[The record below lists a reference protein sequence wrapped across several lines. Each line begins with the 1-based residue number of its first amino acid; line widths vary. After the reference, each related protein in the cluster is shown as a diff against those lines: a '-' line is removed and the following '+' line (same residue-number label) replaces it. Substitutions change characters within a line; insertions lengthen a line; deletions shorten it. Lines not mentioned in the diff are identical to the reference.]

1 MPTWTL
7 QFSGCGNWL
16 ATANHGGHTV
26 TVLRRRAGLFAPQRI
41 RLSRR
46 PVTII
51 KDPLLRHPHSVAF
64 TPATNHLVVTN
75 AGANYFT
82 VYAPERPR
90 LATRWWQQPVAQV
103 IAHDDDVFKAV
114 NMTDKTEGGPKGV
127 AVNKNT
133 LAVCSPQIGIKIFSF
148 REGWK

>member
-1 MPTWTL
+1 MA
-7 QFSGCGNWL
+7 FSACGNWL

-26 TVLRRRAGLFAPQRI
+26 TVLRRRAGLFAPHRI

-90 LATRWWQQPVAQV
+90 LGTRWSLAACQVSCSLPNSVPRKSHSMRKVATR
-103 IAHDDDVFKAV
+103 VFASDEADC
-114 NMTDKTEGGPKGV
+114 M
-127 AVNKNT
+127 
-133 LAVCSPQIGIKIFSF
+133 
-148 REGWK
+148 